1 MNRPRR
7 FRYQPPIQS
16 RRYLDSYSSYGEDL
30 GVLDEIYQS
39 SDLLHE
45 GLLSFDYPLHHAT
58 DEEWEQFLGKLV
70 RDVGH
75 AASSAIKSAQNI
87 VPRSIL
93 KAAEGALKG
102 VGKGFN
108 TLTKVVPAPILTAG
122 LSFTP
127 VGIAIRAGLGAAS
140 AVADG
145 KNAFQGALRS
155 VVDTPGARFLVDTTA
170 AAARGENVLKAIKAA
185 GGAGINDLK
194 ESVRFAAM
202 VAPFV
207 PGLGTGVA
215 AALGAANALASGEPI
230 TDALIAAAKNAIP
243 GGAIAQAG
251 FETAIN
257 IAKGKNLQDAALESL
272 RSRLPGG
279 PAAQAAFDA
288 GLALAKGQNIQNA
301 VIAAGGRLLPK
312 SPYTADAL
320 AFAKK
325 VASGENVQRAALS
338 GLGNLV
344 MKRVEQQVG
353 PIVNRSISK
362 TISRPLAASRS
373 VGKFATRYP
382 ISRTAGLL
390 QARM

>member
-1 MNRPRR
+1 MNSSRR
-7 FRYQPPIQS
+7 FRYQPAIRS
-16 RRYLDSYSSYGEDL
+16 RLYMGGYPSYAYGEDP

-39 SDLLHE
+39 PDLLHE

-70 RDVGH
+70 HNVSRT
-75 AASSAIKSAQNI
+75 ASRA
-87 VPRSIL
+87 IL
-93 KAAEGALKG
+93 KTAEGAVKG

-108 TLTKVVPAPILTAG
+108 TLTKFVPAPILTAG

-127 VGIAIRAGLGAAS
+127 VGMAIRAGLGAAS
-140 AVADG
+140 AIADG
-145 KNAFQGALRS
+145 RNAFQGALRS
-155 VVDTPGARFLVDTTA
+155 VVDTPGARFLVDTA
-170 AAARGENVLKAIKAA
+170 AATARGENVLKAIKAA

-230 TDALIAAAKNAIP
+230 TAALIAAAKNAIP

-257 IAKGKNLQDAALESL
+257 IAKGKSLQDAALEGL

-288 GLALAKGQNIQNA
+288 GLALAKGQNIQSA

-320 AFAKK
+320 SFARK
-325 VASGENVQRAALS
+325 VANGENVQRAALS
-338 GLGNLV
+338 GLGNVV
-344 MKRVEQQVG
+344 MKRVEQQIG
-353 PIVNRSISK
+353 PIVNRSIDK
-362 TISRPLAASRS
+362 TISRPLAASRN
-373 VGKFATRYP
+373 VGRFAARYP
-382 ISRTAGLL
+382 VSRTASFM
-390 QARM
+390 QARI